1 MLKSQN
7 LDLDSSGA
15 FALMP
20 LNIKRAQAYMQD
32 YDLRAVVA
40 TTSTNV
46 AYFTDLDCWAYR
58 TYRDYMAVPG
68 GSESMMQSYA
78 VATPEARMLI
88 AETLVS
94 TFHIEKGVE
103 LRPYGGEER

>member
-1 MLKSQN
+1 
-7 LDLDSSGA
+7 
-15 FALMP
+15 
-20 LNIKRAQAYMQD
+20 MQD

-88 AETLVS
+88 AETL
-94 TFHIEKGVE
+94 E
-103 LRPYGGEER
+103 